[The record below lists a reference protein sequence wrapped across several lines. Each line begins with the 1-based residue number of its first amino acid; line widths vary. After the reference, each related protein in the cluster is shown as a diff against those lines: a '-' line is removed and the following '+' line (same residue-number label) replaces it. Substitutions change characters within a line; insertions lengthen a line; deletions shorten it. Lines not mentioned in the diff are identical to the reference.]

1 MGTMGVA
8 LLKPEDGGG
17 LEPPLP
23 DDPADA
29 QVQGT
34 TAAAAVAVA
43 TEDPTTSSTVVK
55 KINNAKPTRTLVW

>member
-1 MGTMGVA
+1 MGVA

-34 TAAAAVAVA
+34 TAAAVAA
-43 TEDPTTSSTVVK
+43 ADPTTSSTVVK
-55 KINNAKPTRTLVW
+55 KINNAKPPRSLVW

>member
-1 MGTMGVA
+1 MGVT

-34 TAAAAVAVA
+34 TAVA
-43 TEDPTTSSTVVK
+43 TVDPNTNSTVVK
-55 KINNAKPTRTLVW
+55 KKNSAKPPRV

>member
-23 DDPADA
+23 DDPSDA

-34 TAAAAVAVA
+34 TAAVTA
-43 TEDPTTSSTVVK
+43 EDPTTSSTVAK
-55 KINNAKPTRTLVW
+55 KINNAKPPRS